1 MRRDAPEPMDKLDT
15 TTGYSFSTPV
25 VGPVVPVVNGPEDER
40 LNWDTVQWRT
50 HEANV
55 RRLRQRIFTATR
67 KQDWAT
73 VRNLQRLMLR
83 SYSNTL
89 LSVRQVTQRNAGRK
103 TAGIDGEIALS
114 SPERAEV
121 AMRVHATIRSWQPR
135 AVKRVYIPKSGNKAK
150 LRPLG
155 IPVLMDRAHQAR
167 VRNALEPEWEARF
180 EPKSYGFR
188 PGRGCH
194 DAIEATFNTVCRRDA
209 KRGWILD
216 ADLAGAF
223 DRIEHSQLLETL
235 GDFPAKGMIAD
246 WLKAGVFEPGKGFSP
261 TEEGTPQG
269 GVISPAL
276 LNVALHGLEE
286 AAGVRYHTGNKA
298 GEAVPGSP
306 VVIRYADDVIALC
319 HSQGQ
324 AEQFKARLAEWL
336 APRGLAFNDDKTVIR
351 RLTEGV
357 EFLGFRIR
365 RYRNG
370 KLLITPSPEAVKR
383 VKRRLAREMRSLRGS
398 NVRAVLARLAPIIRG
413 WSAYYRSVV
422 SSRTFAALDNYLWK
436 LLYKWACWTHA
447 NKPKP
452 WIISRYFG
460 KFNKF
465 RNDRWVFGDRET
477 GVYLP
482 KFSWTPIIRHTL
494 VQGMAS
500 PDDPALAGYWADR
513 RRRVKPPIDGY
524 TLRLLTRQDGRCP
537 LCGEHLLSP
546 DQPPQS
552 PQAWEQ
558 WWLGVAR
565 RAIAADYLTH
575 HGRDGPPDG
584 NQTRLVHAS
593 CHRGHL
599 VRQRRSPAHQPAP
612 PSGTCLRRVR

>member
-1 MRRDAPEPMDKLDT
+1 MRRNAAEPKGKLDT
-15 TTGYSFSTPV
+15 MTGYSFSTPAVDV
-25 VGPVVPVVNGPEDER
+25 VEPGVNGPEDER
-40 LNWDTVQWRT
+40 LTWDTVDWRT

-83 SYSNTL
+83 SWSNTL
-89 LSVRQVTQRNAGRK
+89 LSVRQVAQRNAGRK
-103 TAGIDGEIALS
+103 TAGIDGEIAVS
-114 SPERAEV
+114 SSERAEV
-121 AMRVHATIRSWQPR
+121 ATRVHATIRSWQPR

-155 IPVLMDRAHQAR
+155 IPVLIDRCHQAR

-180 EPKSYGFR
+180 EARSYGFR

-209 KRGWILD
+209 KRVWILD

-223 DRIEHSQLLETL
+223 DRIEHSRLLETL
-235 GDFPAKGMIAD
+235 GDFPGKGMIAD
-246 WLKAGVFEPGKGFSP
+246 WLKAGVFEAGKGFSP

-276 LNVALHGLEE
+276 LNVALHGMEE

-298 GEAVPGSP
+298 GEAVAGSP
-306 VVIRYADDVIALC
+306 VVIRYADDVIAFC
-319 HSQGQ
+319 HSQRQ
-324 AEQFKARLAEWL
+324 AEQVKVRLAEWL
-336 APRGLAFNDDKTVIR
+336 VPRGLAFNEDKTAIR
-351 RLTEGV
+351 HLTEGV
-357 EFLGFRIR
+357 EFLGFHVR
-365 RYRNG
+365 RYSNG

-413 WSAYYRSVV
+413 WSAYYRGVV

-500 PDDPALAGYWADR
+500 PDDPALASYWADR
-513 RRRVKPPIDGY
+513 RRRVKPPVDGY

-537 LCGEHLLSP
+537 LCGEHLLTP

-552 PQAWEQ
+552 PHAWER

-565 RAIAADYLTH
+565 RAIASDYLTH

-599 VRQRRSPAHQPAP
+599 ARQRRSPAHQPAP
-612 PSGTCLRRVR
+612 PSRACLRRVR